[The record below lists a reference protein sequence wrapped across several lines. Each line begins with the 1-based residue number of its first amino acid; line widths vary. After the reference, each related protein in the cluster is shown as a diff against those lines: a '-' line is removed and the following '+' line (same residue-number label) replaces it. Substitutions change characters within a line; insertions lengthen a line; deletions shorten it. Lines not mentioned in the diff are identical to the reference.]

1 MVGRYGSDDN
11 AAAPNVG
18 LNPKTLTVQ
27 SLMTELK
34 KYREIAESLLE
45 GSGATQT
52 EWLEG
57 FGHESWSDVW
67 TGAEL
72 TRELDALETSIV
84 RGDTNSAAVSGMNVG
99 TLIERKLIRDL
110 ELEILIGLR
119 LRESA
124 SVIES
129 EGRRHTADIKAR
141 WQQLAD
147 AMWVVNPRLSK
158 RSVAKIVS
166 AQLATESTRYSVH
179 TIRQSIKKTK
189 R

>member
-72 TRELDALETSIV
+72 TRELDALDV
-84 RGDTNSAAVSGMNVG
+84 ALPWQMPADLHHPNGLYPRVPGVGVSGLDVIRRTREAATCVVSGSAGSSACSG
-99 TLIERKLIRDL
+99 TNLTSRY
-110 ELEILIGLR
+110 
-119 LRESA
+119 
-124 SVIES
+124 
-129 EGRRHTADIKAR
+129 
-141 WQQLAD
+141 
-147 AMWVVNPRLSK
+147 AM
-158 RSVAKIVS
+158 
-166 AQLATESTRYSVH
+166 
-179 TIRQSIKKTK
+179 
-189 R
+189 